1 MEKPFEPGRWRP
13 LFRADQGLFEADFIE
28 KAADFVRHHPLLAGT
43 TLNARFSGTQ
53 GFSIALTRSGFP
65 RLEKNFRPFHDY
77 MEKVTPDRCNAF
89 FINPLVI
96 AEGSHVDPHID
107 RSLGSWCR
115 PDVAPYPVKVSVL
128 YLHVPEDLVGG
139 RLLLHPPLWAL
150 HPRPEIV
157 PKTGLLFEF
166 RGNLRHEVA
175 AVTRAKTPRISL
187 VMEQYEL
194 PPYLLRK
201 IPDFHVRSTRPF
213 DSFMEE
219 ALAGRQDEPQEPDQ
233 RSLTPC

>member
-1 MEKPFEPGRWRP
+1 MKNSFYVEKPFEPGRWRP
-13 LFRADQGLFEADFIE
+13 LFRAEQDLFSQSFLAG
-28 KAADFVRHHPLLAGT
+28 AADFVRSHPLLAGT
-43 TLNARFSGTQ
+43 TLNARFSGTL

-65 RLEKNFRPFHDY
+65 RLEKSFLPFYQY

-96 AEGSHVDPHID
+96 REGSQVAPHID
-107 RSLGSWCR
+107 RSLSSWCR
-115 PDVAPYPVKVSVL
+115 PDLPPYPVKVSVL
-128 YLHVPEDLVGG
+128 YLEVPADLQGG
-139 RLLLHPPLWAL
+139 RLLLHPPAWAL
-150 HPRPEIV
+150 HSKPEIV

-175 AVTRAKTPRISL
+175 AVTQAKTPRISL

-194 PPYLLRK
+194 PPHLLRK
-201 IPDFHVRSTRPF
+201 IPDFYVRSTRTF

-219 ALAGRQDEPQEPDQ
+219 AL
-233 RSLTPC
+233 TV

>member
-1 MEKPFEPGRWRP
+1 VDKPFEPGRWRP
-13 LFRADQGLFEADFIE
+13 LFRADDGLFDSSFIQS
-28 KAADFVRHHPLLAGT
+28 AADFVRGHPLLAGT

-65 RLEKNFRPFHDY
+65 RLQKSFAPFHEA
-77 MEKVTPDRCNAF
+77 MERVAPDRCNAF

-96 AEGSHVDPHID
+96 AEGSHVAPHID
-107 RSLGSWCR
+107 RSLGPWCR
-115 PDVAPYPVKVSVL
+115 PDLPPYPVKVSVL
-128 YLHVPEDLVGG
+128 YLEVPDDLMGG
-139 RLLLHPPLWAL
+139 RLLLHPPVWSL
-150 HPRPEIV
+150 HRKPEIV

-175 AVTRAKTPRISL
+175 EVKQAKTPRISL

-194 PPYLLRK
+194 PPFLLRK
-201 IPDFHVRSTRPF
+201 IPDFHVKSTRPF

-219 ALAGRQDEPQEPDQ
+219 AL
-233 RSLTPC
+233 TV